1 MKKITLI
8 LLTLCFLNSYG
19 QKLVEGNL
27 EFLKNEKTIHIIFDH
42 SKTVFLFDDSDPEE
56 RYVERKVIEE
66 GEQWKSDWETKKRSI
81 QSGLFCAVFLKELN
95 LEIFDNNCTLRAG
108 KYDTAKYT
116 MVVEIKVICSGRNA
130 GPMSDDPYMSATIFI
145 RETGSNKN
153 LAQIDIKKIEGSP
166 FSDLSGRIESVYEN
180 VGDELGEFIAK
191 KIN

>member
-1 MKKITLI
+1 MKKITFI
-8 LLTLCFLNSYG
+8 LLALCFLNSYG
-19 QKLVEGNL
+19 QKLVDGNL

-42 SKTVFLFDDSDPEE
+42 TKTVFLFDDSEPEE

-130 GPMSDDPYMSATIFI
+130 GPMSDDPYMSATIYI

-153 LAQIDIKKIEGSP
+153 LAQIEIKNIEGSP

-180 VGDELGEFIAK
+180 VGDELGEFMAK
-191 KIN
+191 KIR

>member
-1 MKKITLI
+1 MKKFTFI
-8 LLTLCFLNSYG
+8 LVALCFLNSYG
-19 QKLVEGNL
+19 QKLVDGNL
-27 EFLKNEKTIHIIFDH
+27 DFLKNEKTIHIIFDH
-42 SKTVFLFDDSDPEE
+42 SKTVFLFDDSEPEE

-130 GPMSDDPYMSATIFI
+130 GPMSDDPYMSATIYI

-153 LAQIDIKKIEGSP
+153 LAQIEIKNIEGSP
-166 FSDLSGRIESVYEN
+166 FSDLSGRIESVYEY
-180 VGDELGEFIAK
+180 VGDELGEFMAK
-191 KIN
+191 KIR